1 VLRKYMQSAGGKSSK
16 TRGIRERPE
25 GSFFDVVG
33 IAASSGG
40 IKAIAEVISGL
51 PVGFPASVMVVQH
64 LSPDFESRLAELL
77 SKYTTLKVKEAE
89 DGEKIAR
96 ATVYIASPDK
106 HMMVNSDGTISLTSL
121 GKVHFTRPAADV
133 LFVTMSISYKDR
145 AIAVILTGAGE
156 DGALGA
162 LAIKRAGGRTIVQE
176 DPEAPSMP
184 EAAIRIDDVDFI
196 VPLAKIAPLL
206 VNLVTKGKSE

>member
-1 VLRKYMQSAGGKSSK
+1 MQSVDRKSSK
-16 TRGIRERPE
+16 TRGTKEPSE

-89 DGEKIAR
+89 NGEKIAP
-96 ATVYIASPDK
+96 ATVYVARPDK

-133 LFVTMSISYKDR
+133 LFVTLSISYKDR

-162 LAIKRAGGRTIVQE
+162 LAIKRAGGKTIVQE
-176 DPEAPSMP
+176 DPEVPSMP

-196 VPLAKIAPLL
+196 EPLAKIAPLL
-206 VNLVTKGKSE
+206 VDLVTKGKSD

>member
-1 VLRKYMQSAGGKSSK
+1 MQSAGGKSSK
-16 TRGIRERPE
+16 IRGIKESSE

-33 IAASSGG
+33 IAASAGG
-40 IKAIAEVISGL
+40 IKAISELISGL

-64 LSPDFESRLAELL
+64 LSPHFESHLAEVL
-77 SKYTTLKVKEAE
+77 SKYTTLKVKGAE

-96 ATVYIASPDK
+96 ATVYVARPDK
-106 HMMVNSDGTISLTSL
+106 HIMVNSDGTISLTSL
-121 GKVHFTRPAADV
+121 GKVQYTRPAADV
-133 LFVTMSISYKDR
+133 LFVTISISYKDR
-145 AIAVILTGAGE
+145 AIAVILSGAGE

-162 LAIKRAGGRTIVQE
+162 LAIKRAGGKTIVQE
-176 DPEAPSMP
+176 DPEVSSMP

-196 VPLAKIAPLL
+196 EPLAKIAPLL